1 MLALLGPLAIALG
14 LCALAAAVLRR
25 WPMNGLTRGSACT
38 LRVLQRTSVGPRQ
51 GVALLQ
57 VDERVLVVS
66 LGDDGARLLTELEG
80 ESRIRALA
88 SLPPA
93 PVAGAPLLSFPA
105 ELKAL
110 RVMFTRGA
118 RSVGSRAA
126 ALMLATLMLT
136 ASAYAQTST
145 PPTSTSLPPG
155 VRSLIPPP
163 VAVPGPAK
171 GPVANT
177 AAQPRSSRLP
187 GPVVT
192 PPPMPEVDIRIGEGK
207 DQIRLSGAV
216 GLVVFL
222 GVLTLLP
229 ALFLLMTSFT
239 RILIV
244 MHFLRSALGTQTT
257 PPSQLL
263 VALSVLLTGVV
274 MHPVLEQTN
283 QQALQP
289 YFQGQITQAEAYT
302 QAVAPFRDFM
312 LRNVREQDLAT
323 FARLARIDEVSDESE
338 LPTLVVVSAFVISE
352 LRIAFQMGFV
362 LYLPFVVIDVIVA
375 SVLMSLGMF
384 MLPPIMISMPLKLLL
399 FVLADGWSLIVQ
411 NLVASFR

>member
-1 MLALLGPLAIALG
+1 MTGALGLLGPLIISLG

-25 WPMNGLTRGSACT
+25 WPAHGLTRTPGLT
-38 LRVLQRTSVGPRQ
+38 LRVLQRVTLGPRQ
-51 GVALLQ
+51 GIALLQ
-57 VDERVLVVS
+57 VEDRVLVVA
-66 LGDDGARLLTELEG
+66 LGDHGAQLVTELDG
-80 ESRIRALA
+80 EARTRALA
-88 SLPPA
+88 SVPA
-93 PVAGAPLLSFPA
+93 PLPGGSTLTSGAG
-105 ELKAL
+105 ELRAL
-110 RVMFTRGA
+110 RDLVARGA
-118 RSVGSRAA
+118 RALGSRAA
-126 ALMLATLMLT
+126 LLLLATSLLVPSAASAQT
-136 ASAYAQTST
+136 ASTPGAQRLT
-145 PPTSTSLPPG
+145 
-155 VRSLIPPP
+155 PPP
-163 VAVPGPAK
+163 VSAPAPAK
-171 GPVANT
+171 GRVANT
-177 AAQPRSSRLP
+177 AAVAPHSRLP

-192 PPPMPEVDIRIGEGK
+192 PPPLPEVDIRIGEGK

-257 PPSQLL
+257 PPGQLL

-283 QQALQP
+283 QRALQP
-289 YFQGQITQAEAYT
+289 YFQGQITQAQAYT
-302 QAVAPFRDFM
+302 EALQPFREFM

-323 FARLARIDEVSDESE
+323 FAKLAHIEEIDSEQE

-362 LYLPFVVIDVIVA
+362 LYLPFVVVDVIVA

-399 FVLADGWSLIVQ
+399 FVLADGWTLIVQ

>member
-1 MLALLGPLAIALG
+1 MLTLLGPLAIALA
-14 LCALAAAVLRR
+14 LCALAAVILRR
-25 WPMNGLTRGSACT
+25 WPAHGFARHSGCT
-38 LRVLQRTSVGPRQ
+38 LRLLQRTSLGPRQ

-57 VDERVLVVS
+57 VDDRVLVVS

-80 ESRIRALA
+80 EARVRALA
-88 SLPPA
+88 SVPALAASGAPAVSLPA
-93 PVAGAPLLSFPA
+93 EWRAIRSLLARATRTLSSRAASALIALALTALVAGA
-105 ELKAL
+105 AL
-110 RVMFTRGA
+110 A
-118 RSVGSRAA
+118 QSGSAA
-126 ALMLATLMLT
+126 N
-136 ASAYAQTST
+136 
-145 PPTSTSLPPG
+145 PPG
-155 VRSLIPPP
+155 VRSLTPPP
-163 VAVPGPAK
+163 VSVPGPAK
-171 GPVANT
+171 GPVAS
-177 AAQPRSSRLP
+177 APPKARSGGIA

-192 PPPMPEVDIRIGEGK
+192 PPPLPDVDIRIGEGK

-257 PPSQLL
+257 PPGQLL

-289 YFQGQITQAEAYT
+289 YFQGQITQVEAYSK
-302 QAVAPFRDFM
+302 AVEPFRDFM

-323 FARLARIDEVSDESE
+323 FARLAHIEEVDDERE

-362 LYLPFVVIDVIVA
+362 LYLPFVVVDVIVA

-399 FVLADGWSLIVQ
+399 FVLADGWTLIVQ

>member
-1 MLALLGPLAIALG
+1 MTGSLGLFGPLVIAVG
-14 LCALAAAVLRR
+14 LCALAAAILRR
-25 WPMNGLTRGSACT
+25 WPPHGLTRQGGCT
-38 LRVLQRTSVGPRQ
+38 LRVLQRVAIGPRQ
-51 GVALLQ
+51 GIALLQ
-57 VDERVLVVS
+57 IDDRVLVVA
-66 LGDDGARLLTELEG
+66 LGEQGTRLLTELDG
-80 ESRIRALA
+80 ETRARALA
-88 SLPPA
+88 SPPA
-93 PVAGAPLLSFPA
+93 GPSTAVSAATGSVELRFVRDLLQ
-105 ELKAL
+105 
-110 RVMFTRGA
+110 RGA
-118 RSVGSRAA
+118 RALGSRTAMLVLAA
-126 ALMLATLMLT
+126 GMLLHAGAHAQS
-136 ASAYAQTST
+136 ASA
-145 PPTSTSLPPG
+145 PG
-155 VRSLIPPP
+155 VRRLTPPP
-163 VAVPGPAK
+163 VVAPAPAA
-171 GPVANT
+171 GIT
-177 AAQPRSSRLP
+177 ASPSTAPMRSRLA
-187 GPVVT
+187 GPVVA
-192 PPPMPEVDIRIGEGK
+192 PPPLPEVDIRIGEGK

-257 PPSQLL
+257 PPGQLL

-283 QQALQP
+283 QLALQP

-302 QAVAPFRDFM
+302 RALDPFREFM
-312 LRNVREQDLAT
+312 LRNVREQDLVT
-323 FARLARIDEVSDESE
+323 FARLAHIEEIDSEQE

-362 LYLPFVVIDVIVA
+362 LYLPFVVVDVIVA

-399 FVLADGWSLIVQ
+399 FVLADGWTLIVQ

>member
-1 MLALLGPLAIALG
+1 MLALLGPLAIALALG
-14 LCALAAAVLRR
+14 ALAAAVLRR
-25 WPMNGLTRGSACT
+25 WPAHGLTRPGGCT
-38 LRVLQRTSVGPRQ
+38 LRLLQRASLGPRQ

-66 LGDDGARLLTELEG
+66 LGEDGARLLTELDG
-80 ESRIRALA
+80 EARERALA
-88 SLPPA
+88 SLPA
-93 PVAGAPLLSFPA
+93 PRTAGAPALSLPGEF
-105 ELKAL
+105 EAL
-110 RVMFTRGA
+110 RALVRRGA
-118 RSVGSRAA
+118 RAFGSRAA
-126 ALMLATLMLT
+126 GLALALLLGG
-136 ASAYAQTST
+136 ASAVSAQAPS
-145 PPTSTSLPPG
+145 SAPPG
-155 VRSLIPPP
+155 VRSVSPPP
-163 VAVPGPAK
+163 VSSPAPAK

-177 AAQPRSSRLP
+177 AAAGRSSRLP
-187 GPVVT
+187 GPAVT
-192 PPPMPEVDIRIGEGK
+192 PPPLPDVDIRIGEGK

-257 PPSQLL
+257 PPGQLL

-289 YFQGQITQAEAYT
+289 YFQGQITQVEAYGK
-302 QAVAPFRDFM
+302 AVEPFRDFM

-323 FARLARIDEVSDESE
+323 FARLARIDEVGDERE

-352 LRIAFQMGFV
+352 LRVAFQMGFL
-362 LYLPFVVIDVIVA
+362 LYLPFVVVDVIVA

-399 FVLADGWSLIVQ
+399 FVLADGWTLIVQ

>member
-1 MLALLGPLAIALG
+1 MLALLGPLVIALA
-14 LCALAAAVLRR
+14 LCALAVVVLRR
-25 WPMNGLTRGSACT
+25 WPVHGLVRPSGCT
-38 LRVLQRTSVGPRQ
+38 LRVLQRTTLGPRQ

-66 LGDDGARLLTELEG
+66 LGEDGARLLTELEG
-80 ESRIRALA
+80 DARTRALA
-88 SLPPA
+88 SVPPV
-93 PVAGAPLLSFPA
+93 PVPGGALVRLPA
-105 ELKAL
+105 ELQML
-110 RVMFTRGA
+110 RRLAARGA
-118 RSVGSRAA
+118 RALGVRAA
-126 ALMLATLMLT
+126 LLGLALTIALAAG
-136 ASAYAQTST
+136 ASAQSA
-145 PPTSTSLPPG
+145 PVPG
-155 VRSLIPPP
+155 VKSLTPPP
-163 VAVPGPAK
+163 VAVPAPAK
-171 GPVANT
+171 GPVAST
-177 AAQPRSSRLP
+177 SSVKQHSRIA

-257 PPSQLL
+257 PPGQLL
-263 VALSVLLTGVV
+263 VALAVLLTGVV

-283 QQALQP
+283 QLALQP

-302 QAVAPFRDFM
+302 KALDPFREFM

-323 FARLARIDEVSDESE
+323 FARLAHIDEVEDEHD

-352 LRIAFQMGFV
+352 LRTAFQMGFV
-362 LYLPFVVIDVIVA
+362 LYLPFVVVDVIVA

-399 FVLADGWSLIVQ
+399 FVLADGWTLIVQ
-411 NLVASFR
+411 NLVASFH